1 MKAISEDVRKKL
13 GNEDEP
19 FEGEVPIE
27 KIEEC
32 ILETISKDKGS
43 NDKFCYI
50 FDSWEHKDADSFF
63 INMSQEFGLPNFL
76 IHTDASKATVNDRYK
91 KANEVDDIGEEA
103 QAELT
108 EAATKDETNQKEFED
123 RFTQSEILKKMH
135 SVSTETME
143 GCNRALKNIFSPK
156 VVLVN
161 HEKRLDVDIVCSN
174 LAIKY
179 DFLYISVY
187 QLIRQHI

>member
-1 MKAISEDVRKKL
+1 MKSISEDVRKKL
-13 GNEDEP
+13 GTEDEP
-19 FEGEVPIE
+19 FEGDVPIE
-27 KIEEC
+27 KVEEC
-32 ILETISKDKGS
+32 ILEIVANDKGS
-43 NDKFCYI
+43 NEKFCYI
-50 FDSWEHKDADSFF
+50 FDSWEHKDADLFF
-63 INMSQEFGLPNFL
+63 INMSEEFGLPNFL
-76 IHTDASKATVNDRYK
+76 IHTDASKATINDRYK

-103 QAELT
+103 AQELVD
-108 EAATKDETNQKEFED
+108 AATKDEANQKEFEE
-123 RFTQSEILKKMH
+123 RFIQSDIMKKMH
-135 SVSTETME
+135 TVSTETME